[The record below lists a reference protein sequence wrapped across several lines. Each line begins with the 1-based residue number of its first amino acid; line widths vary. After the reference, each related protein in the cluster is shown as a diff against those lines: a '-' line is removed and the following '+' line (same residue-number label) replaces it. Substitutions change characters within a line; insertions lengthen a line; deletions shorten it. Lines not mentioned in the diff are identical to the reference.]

1 VGALIL
7 DASVLMGL
15 LDSADAHHESAVSD
29 VERADQA
36 GRPLFAPASA
46 YAEALVAFARADRT
60 DEARDAIAAMGITIA
75 PLTAAMAERAAAV
88 RAQHKDLRLPHAI
101 VLACAEEL
109 EADLLSYDERLRQ
122 VLSTEPGDDESRT
135 RDTQS
140 VASPATASEPSL
152 PPRWIIEHW
161 ELVDQFESQDG

>member
-60 DEARDAIAAMGITIA
+60 DEARDAIAGMGITIA
-75 PLTAAMAERAAAV
+75 PLTATMAERAAAV
-88 RAQHKDLRLPHAI
+88 RAQHRELRLPHAI

-122 VLSTEPGDDESRT
+122 ALSSEPGDIETRT
-135 RDTQS
+135 GDTHS
-140 VASPATASEPSL
+140 AVPLATASEPSL

-161 ELVDQFESQDG
+161 ELVDQSESDDG

>member
-15 LDSADAHHESAVSD
+15 LDSADAHHERAIGD

-36 GRPLFAPASA
+36 GRPLFVPASA
-46 YAEALVAFARADRT
+46 YAEALVAFARADRS
-60 DEARDAIAAMGITIA
+60 DEAQDAIAAMGITIA
-75 PLTAAMAERAAAV
+75 PLTAAMGERAAAL
-88 RAQHKDLRLPHAI
+88 RARHRDMRLPEAI

-109 EADLLSYDERLRQ
+109 EADLLSYDRRLTQ
-122 VLSTEPGDDESRT
+122 VGPMAAVDVDDET
-135 RDTQS
+135 GEAPPGAPA
-140 VASPATASEPSL
+140 ASPSEPAL

-161 ELVDQFESQDG
+161 AVLDQFE